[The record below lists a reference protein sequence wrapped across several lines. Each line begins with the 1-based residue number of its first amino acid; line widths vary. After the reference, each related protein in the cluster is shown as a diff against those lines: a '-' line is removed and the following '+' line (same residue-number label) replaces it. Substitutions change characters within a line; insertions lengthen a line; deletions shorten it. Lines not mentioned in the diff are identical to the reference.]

1 MLVCWFVCLLVCLF
15 VWVCLFVCFLLVCL
29 FFVCFLLFCLF
40 ACLFACWFVGLFVC
54 LLVCLF
60 AYSLIRFLKEM
71 LENLIEK
78 KIQFK
83 NDFGEIT
90 KATAASEMEIVAD
103 GVFLCKT
110 SLDLAMMFRVKWWP
124 EVAEEWKA
132 RTRNWPE
139 KQIIEDVTKHSYII
153 AKPSDEE
160 KSNIISDE
168 LSYSF
173 HAVEAYLAQQRTPT
187 QRFVYLIF
195 KALVYKYL
203 KPLNTDKIPSFWGK
217 NVMLWATEKYPPENV
232 LWKDPLKGVEEL
244 LNELLKATT
253 HKQLD
258 YFFIPS
264 VNLMEGLKNDEQLH
278 DDICLKLNSILK
290 SFHTHI
296 QRLDVCEAIIFYQEM
311 LDECVKIPAFFTGLQ
326 GTSNVDSLLQR
337 LRKRL
342 FIYFN

>member
-1 MLVCWFVCLLVCLF
+1 MKKK
-15 VWVCLFVCFLLVCL
+15 
-29 FFVCFLLFCLF
+29 
-40 ACLFACWFVGLFVC
+40 
-54 LLVCLF
+54 
-60 AYSLIRFLKEM
+60 IRF
-71 LENLIEK
+71 
-78 KIQFK
+78 K
-83 NDFGEIT
+83 NNFGEIT

-103 GVFLCKT
+103 GVFLCNT

-160 KSNIISDE
+160 KSNIISEE

-217 NVMLWATEKYPPENV
+217 NVMLWTTEQYPPGSV
-232 LWKDPLKGVEEL
+232 LWKDPVKAVKYLV
-244 LNELLKATT
+244 NALLKATT

-264 VNLMEGLKNDEQLH
+264 VNLMEGLKKEEALLH
-278 DDICLKLNSILK
+278 KIYLSLNSIYN

-296 QRLDVCEAIIFYQEM
+296 QSLDVCKAISFYGEIFKTCE
-311 LDECVKIPAFFTGLQ
+311 KIPAFVTSPFQ
-326 GTSNVDSLLQR
+326 GMSNVDSLHQR
-337 LRKRL
+337 LCKRL

>member
-1 MLVCWFVCLLVCLF
+1 M
-15 VWVCLFVCFLLVCL
+15 
-29 FFVCFLLFCLF
+29 
-40 ACLFACWFVGLFVC
+40 
-54 LLVCLF
+54 
-60 AYSLIRFLKEM
+60 K
-71 LENLIEK
+71 K
-78 KIQFK
+78 KIQFE
-83 NDFGEIT
+83 NNFGEIT

-103 GVFLCKT
+103 GDFLCNT
-110 SLDLAMMFRVKWWP
+110 SLDLAMMFRVEWWP
-124 EVAEEWKA
+124 EVAKEWKA

-139 KQIIEDVTKHSYII
+139 KQIIKDVTTQSYII
-153 AKPSDEE
+153 AKPSDRG
-160 KSNIISDE
+160 KSNTSSEE

-173 HAVEAYLAQQRTPT
+173 HAVEAYLAQKRTLT

-217 NVMLWATEKYPPENV
+217 NVMLWATEQYPPESV

-253 HKQLD
+253 RKQLD

-264 VNLMEGLKNDEQLH
+264 VNLMEGLKNEEQLH
-278 DDICLKLNSILK
+278 HDICLKLKSILE

-296 QRLDVCEAIIFYQEM
+296 QCLDVCEAIDFYGEM
-311 LDECVKIPAFFTGLQ
+311 LDACEKIPALVTGQ
-326 GTSNVDSLLQR
+326 GTFNVDSLRQR

-342 FIYFN
+342 FIYFS